1 MNTFDQRLK
10 KLKTDSNITQNNL
23 AKDLNLTTISTS
35 DKEFNQLIN
44 DTYTFITLLEFKDLS
59 DTDKQEV
66 INFIK
71 FKKQQNK

>member
-23 AKDLNLTTISTS
+23 AEDLNITISTS

-44 DTYTFITLLEFKDLS
+44 DTYTFIALLEFKDLS